1 MYNQQMN
8 THLRHR
14 IQTNEGH
21 LWMQKTI
28 EILQRNVYELQEQLQ
43 NSYKRINE
51 LVQELYELK
60 QSSKKETK

>member
-1 MYNQQMN
+1 
-8 THLRHR
+8 
-14 IQTNEGH
+14 
-21 LWMQKTI
+21 MQKTI